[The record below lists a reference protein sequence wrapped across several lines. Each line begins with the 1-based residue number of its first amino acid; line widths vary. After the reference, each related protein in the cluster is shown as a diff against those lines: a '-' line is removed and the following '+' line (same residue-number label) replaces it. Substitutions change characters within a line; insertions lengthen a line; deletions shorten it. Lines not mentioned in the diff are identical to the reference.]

1 MQSLTPEDL
10 SRIGPYRLV
19 GVLGRGGQG
28 TVFLGQGPSGEQVA
42 VKVLHADAAAD
53 ENARRRFL
61 REAEAARRVAA
72 FCTARVLDTGLVAG
86 RPYIVSEHIPGPSL
100 DLLVRTEGPRSG
112 SGLERLAVATLTALA
127 AIHRAGIVHRDF
139 KPHNVIM
146 GPEGPVVIDFGIARV
161 TAQTAT
167 HSVVGTPVYMAPEQ
181 FGGAPITPAADL
193 FSWAATMVYAATGQ
207 QAFRG
212 DTLAAI
218 MHAILTREP
227 DLSSVP
233 PELRPVLAAC
243 LVKEPA
249 ARPDAAALVRRLTG
263 DESPPAVPAPPAP
276 PAAHATTGIPE
287 AERLTLRVYPP
298 TRENLPPG
306 PADPHGPPGQD
317 VPSPP
322 PTGGDG
328 GRSKRVGLAVG
339 AGAVALVLVV
349 VGVRAVVKGAVRG
362 VLSIGRPSTA
372 GSSQPN
378 PSGTP
383 APSRTP
389 SQTPSQTASEKPRE
403 DPFTPAD
410 LDKESTDPTPITA
423 DALLPQS
430 FTSAMGMRFSRKA
443 AGVED
448 CPSPWPVARVKSALR
463 KARCD
468 DMAVGVYIG
477 SGAPKGRVMVTVWVV
492 PLKDSG
498 RARAAYARLKDAYAQ
513 EWGIRCPQTG
523 PGSTGI
529 CYTSNWWDV
538 QLSSWTG
545 QRGRYVIRTLAV
557 HTNLTRAAAAAKWL
571 KDASRA
577 AFKNSGPLLHQNGQ

>member
-28 TVFLGQGPSGEQVA
+28 TVYLGQGPSGEQVA

-53 ENARRRFL
+53 EHARRRFL

-72 FCTARVLDTGLVAG
+72 FCTARVLDTGLVGG

-100 DLLVRTEGPRSG
+100 DRLVRTEGPRSG

-212 DTLAAI
+212 DALPAI

-243 LVKEPA
+243 LVKEPT
-249 ARPDAAALVRRLTG
+249 ARPDAATLVRRLTG
-263 DESPPAVPAPPAP
+263 DEPPAPPAP
-276 PAAHATTGIPE
+276 HGPSGWA
-287 AERLTLRVYPP
+287 VPP
-298 TRENLPPG
+298 Q
-306 PADPHGPPGQD
+306 PHGPSGWD
-317 VPSPP
+317 VSPQP
-322 PTGGDG
+322 APGDG
-328 GRSKRVGLAVG
+328 GGRS
-339 AGAVALVLVV
+339 
-349 VGVRAVVKGAVRG
+349 
-362 VLSIGRPSTA
+362 
-372 GSSQPN
+372 
-378 PSGTP
+378 
-383 APSRTP
+383 
-389 SQTPSQTASEKPRE
+389 
-403 DPFTPAD
+403 
-410 LDKESTDPTPITA
+410 
-423 DALLPQS
+423 
-430 FTSAMGMRFSRKA
+430 
-443 AGVED
+443 
-448 CPSPWPVARVKSALR
+448 
-463 KARCD
+463 
-468 DMAVGVYIG
+468 
-477 SGAPKGRVMVTVWVV
+477 
-492 PLKDSG
+492 
-498 RARAAYARLKDAYAQ
+498 
-513 EWGIRCPQTG
+513 
-523 PGSTGI
+523 
-529 CYTSNWWDV
+529 
-538 QLSSWTG
+538 
-545 QRGRYVIRTLAV
+545 
-557 HTNLTRAAAAAKWL
+557 
-571 KDASRA
+571 
-577 AFKNSGPLLHQNGQ
+577 

>member
-1 MQSLTPEDL
+1 MQALTPEDL
-10 SRIGPYRLV
+10 ARIGPYRLV

-28 TVFLGQGPSGEQVA
+28 TVYLGQGTSGEQVA

-53 ENARRRFL
+53 EHARRRFL
-61 REAEAARRVAA
+61 REAEAARRVAP
-72 FCTARVLDTGLVAG
+72 FCTARVLDTGLVGG

-139 KPHNVIM
+139 KPQNVIM

-161 TAQTAT
+161 TALTAT

-181 FGGAPITPAADL
+181 FGGEPITPAADL
-193 FSWAATMVYAATGQ
+193 FSWATSMIYAATGR

-212 DTLAAI
+212 DALPVI
-218 MHAILTREP
+218 MHAVLTREP

-233 PELRPVLAAC
+233 RELRPALAAC
-243 LVKEPA
+243 LAKDPA
-249 ARPDAAALVRRLTG
+249 ARPGAAALVRRLTG
-263 DESPPAVPAPPAP
+263 DESPPAAPVA

-287 AERLTLRVYPP
+287 AERPALRPYPP
-298 TRENLPPG
+298 TREHLPPG

-322 PTGGDG
+322 PAGGGDG

-349 VGVRAVVKGAVRG
+349 VGVRAVVKNTVRG
-362 VLSIGRPSTA
+362 ALPTGRPSA
-372 GSSQPN
+372 AASSRPD
-378 PSGTP
+378 PSETP
-383 APSRTP
+383 AP
-389 SQTPSQTASEKPRE
+389 SQTPSQTASEKPSE
-403 DPFTPAD
+403 AEFTPAD
-410 LDKESTDPTPITA
+410 LDKESTDPTPVTA

-430 FTSAMGMRFSRKA
+430 FTSAEGVRFSRKA

-468 DMAVGVYIG
+468 DMAVGVYVS
-477 SGAPKGRVMVTVWVV
+477 SGAPKGRIMATVWVV

-498 RARAAYARLKDAYAQ
+498 RAGAAYSRLRNVYAQ
-513 EWGIRCPQTG
+513 EWGIRCPRTG

-538 QLSSWTG
+538 QLYSWTG
-545 QRGRYVIRTLAV
+545 RRGRYVIRTLAV
-557 HTNLTRAAAAAKWL
+557 YTNLTRAAGAAKWL

-577 AFKNSGPLLHQNGQ
+577 AFENSGPLVHQNGQ

>member
-10 SRIGPYRLV
+10 SWIGPYQLV
-19 GVLGRGGQG
+19 EVLGRGGQG
-28 TVFLGQGPSGEQVA
+28 TVYLGRAPSGEQVA
-42 VKVLHADAAAD
+42 IKVLHADAAAD

-72 FCTARVLDTGLVAG
+72 FCTARVLDTGLVGG

-127 AIHRAGIVHRDF
+127 AIHRAGIIHRDF

-167 HSVVGTPVYMAPEQ
+167 HSVMGTPVYMAPEQ
-181 FGGAPITPAADL
+181 FGGAPITPAADM
-193 FSWAATMVYAATGQ
+193 FSWAATMVYAATGR

-212 DTLAAI
+212 DTFPAI

-233 PELRPVLAAC
+233 PELRPALAAC
-243 LVKEPA
+243 LVKDPT

-263 DESPPAVPAPPAP
+263 DEPPVPTA
-276 PAAHATTGIPE
+276 
-287 AERLTLRVYPP
+287 
-298 TRENLPPG
+298 
-306 PADPHGPPGQD
+306 PHGPPGWG
-317 VPSPP
+317 VPPRPP
-322 PTGGDG
+322 GDGDGGGG
-328 GRSKRVGLAVG
+328 GRSKRIGLAVG

-349 VGVRAVVKGAVRG
+349 VGVRAVAKNAVRG
-362 VLSIGRPSTA
+362 ALSSGRPSTA
-372 GSSQPN
+372 ASSPQPS
-378 PSGTP
+378 PSDTP
-383 APSRTP
+383 TP

-430 FTSAMGMRFSRKA
+430 FTSAMGVRFSRKA

-468 DMAVGVYIG
+468 DMAVGVYVS

-498 RARAAYARLKDAYAQ
+498 RAGAAYGRLKNVYAQ

-538 QLSSWTG
+538 QLYSWTG

-557 HTNLTRAAAAAKWL
+557 YTNLTRAAAAAKWL

-577 AFKNSGPLLHQNGQ
+577 AFKKSGPLVHQNGQ

>member
-10 SRIGPYRLV
+10 PQIGPYRLV

-28 TVFLGQGPSGEQVA
+28 TVYLGHGQSGAQVA

-72 FCTARVLDTGLVAG
+72 FCTARVLDTGLVGG

-161 TAQTAT
+161 TALTAT

-181 FGGAPITPAADL
+181 FGGALVTPAADL
-193 FSWAATMVYAATGQ
+193 FSWASTMVYAATGQ

-212 DTLAAI
+212 DALPAI

-233 PELRPVLAAC
+233 GELRPALTAC
-243 LVKEPA
+243 LAKDPA
-249 ARPDAAALVRRLTG
+249 ARPDAATLVRRLTG
-263 DESPPAVPAPPAP
+263 DEPPAP
-276 PAAHATTGIPE
+276 TEPYGSPGWGA
-287 AERLTLRVYPP
+287 PP
-298 TRENLPPG
+298 R
-306 PADPHGPPGQD
+306 
-317 VPSPP
+317 PP
-322 PTGGDG
+322 PGDG
-328 GRSKRVGLAVG
+328 GGRAKRVGLAVG
-339 AGAVALVLVV
+339 AGAVALVLAV
-349 VGVRAVVKGAVRG
+349 VGVRAVAKNAVRG
-362 VLSIGRPSTA
+362 ALLSDRPATTA
-372 GSSQPN
+372 ASSLQPS
-378 PSGTP
+378 PSDTP
-383 APSRTP
+383 APSQTPAQTP
-389 SQTPSQTASEKPRE
+389 SQTSSETASEKPRE

-468 DMAVGVYIG
+468 DMAVGVYVG

-577 AFKNSGPLLHQNGQ
+577 AFKNSGPLVHQNGQ

>member
-10 SRIGPYRLV
+10 SRIGPYGLV
-19 GVLGRGGQG
+19 EVLGRGGQG
-28 TVFLGQGPSGEQVA
+28 TVYLGQGPSGEQVA
-42 VKVLHADAAAD
+42 IKVLHADAAAD

-72 FCTARVLDTGLVAG
+72 FCTARVLDTGLVGG

-167 HSVVGTPVYMAPEQ
+167 YSVMGTPVYMAPEQ

-193 FSWAATMVYAATGQ
+193 FSWAATMVYAATGR

-212 DTLAAI
+212 DTFPAI
-218 MHAILTREP
+218 MHAIMTREP

-233 PELRPVLAAC
+233 PELRPALAAC
-243 LVKEPA
+243 LVKDPA
-249 ARPDAAALVRRLTG
+249 ARPGAAALVRRLTG
-263 DESPPAVPAPPAP
+263 DEPPVPPAP
-276 PAAHATTGIPE
+276 HGPTGWS
-287 AERLTLRVYPP
+287 VPP
-298 TRENLPPG
+298 RPPG
-306 PADPHGPPGQD
+306 D
-317 VPSPP
+317 
-322 PTGGDG
+322 GDGG
-328 GRSKRVGLAVG
+328 GRSKRIGLAVG

-349 VGVRAVVKGAVRG
+349 VGVRAVVKNAVRG
-362 VLSIGRPSTA
+362 ALSSGSPSTA
-372 GSSQPN
+372 ASSPQPS
-378 PSGTP
+378 PSDTP
-383 APSRTP
+383 TP
-389 SQTPSQTASEKPRE
+389 SQAPSEAPSQTASDKPRE

-430 FTSAMGMRFSRKA
+430 FTSAMGVRFSRKA

-468 DMAVGVYIG
+468 DMAVGAYVS
-477 SGAPKGRVMVTVWVV
+477 SGAPKGRIMVTVWVV

-498 RARAAYARLKDAYAQ
+498 RARAAYGRLKNVYAQ

-538 QLSSWTG
+538 QLYSWTG

-557 HTNLTRAAAAAKWL
+557 YTNLTRAASAAKWL

-577 AFKNSGPLLHQNGQ
+577 AFKKSGPPVHQNGQ

>member
-1 MQSLTPEDL
+1 MPEDL
-10 SRIGPYRLV
+10 RQIGPYRVV

-28 TVFLGQGPSGEQVA
+28 TVYLGQGSSNEQVA
-42 VKVLHADAAAD
+42 VKVLHAGGAAD

-61 REAEAARRVAA
+61 REAEAARRVAP
-72 FCTARVLDTGLVAG
+72 FCTARVLDTGLADG
-86 RPYIVSEHIPGPSL
+86 QPYIVSEHIPGPSL

-181 FGGAPITPAADL
+181 FGGGPITPAADL
-193 FSWAATMVYAATGQ
+193 FSWATSMIYAATGQ
-207 QAFRG
+207 QVFRG
-212 DTLAAI
+212 DSFPVI

-233 PELRPVLAAC
+233 QELRPAAC
-243 LVKEPA
+243 LTKDPT
-249 ARPDAAALVRRLTG
+249 ARPSAAALLRRLTG
-263 DESPPAVPAPPAP
+263 DEPPAP
-276 PAAHATTGIPE
+276 LAQRPAAHATMGMPE
-287 AERLTLRVYPP
+287 AEQLTLRPYPS
-298 TRENLPPG
+298 TQENMPPG
-306 PADPHGPPGQD
+306 GSEPHGTPGSGVPPQ
-317 VPSPP
+317 PP
-322 PTGGDG
+322 PSGR
-328 GRSKRVGLAVG
+328 GRSKKIGLTVG
-339 AGAVALVLVV
+339 AGAVALVLAV
-349 VGVRAVVKGAVRG
+349 VGVRAAVKNAVRG
-362 VLSIGRPSTA
+362 ALSGGQPST
-372 GSSQPN
+372 SQPASAYSPQ
-378 PSGTP
+378 PSPSDTP
-383 APSRTP
+383 AP
-389 SQTPSQTASEKPRE
+389 TPSQTASEEPTE
-403 DPFTPAD
+403 DPFNPAD

-430 FTSAMGMRFSRKA
+430 FTSAEGVRFSRKA

-448 CPSPWPVARVKSALR
+448 CPSPWPDARVKSALR

-468 DMAVGVYIG
+468 DMAVGAYVS
-477 SGAPKGRVMVTVWVV
+477 SGAPKGRIMVTVWVV

-498 RARAAYARLKDAYAQ
+498 RAGTAYSRLKNVYVQD
-513 EWGIRCPQTG
+513 WGIRCPLAG

-529 CYTSNWWDV
+529 CYTSNWWNV
-538 QLSSWTG
+538 QLYSWTG
-545 QRGRYVIRTLAV
+545 QNGRYVIRTLAV
-557 HTNLTRAAAAAKWL
+557 YTNLTRDASAAKWL

-577 AFKNSGPLLHQNGQ
+577 AFKESGPMVYQDGQ